1 MRQPKRVLHFGI
13 KYYPSQGGSS
23 RVAELL
29 VQEGKQRA
37 EVSIYCYRNKRFR
50 PEHLEGVRV
59 IQMPDLG
66 VSSLGVFLYYT
77 LCCLHALLFG
87 KYDLIHV
94 HKTDSAFFIP
104 LLKLRARVIATSQE
118 APYRRDKW
126 SWLGKSY
133 FRLMERFFM
142 RSGATLTA
150 VSQPLKKYYERRYGK
165 KVHFVPNFVDTKP
178 VYDDAGAEALMLTHR
193 ISPGFLLFSARRI
206 MSTKGCHTLLAA
218 LQKIAYQGQV
228 VIIGQ
233 ESHAPEYSQKL
244 RELSRGLNVI
254 FTGYVGDKPVLMSM
268 VRKAKFF
275 AFPSENEG
283 MSLMLL
289 EVASTA
295 TPVIASDIPENT
307 SVFANDEVLF
317 FRDKSAEDLAEKIQF
332 AIGLPDEMQVRADR
346 ARDKVKKFYSAQ
358 TVAERYFALYN
369 DLPVTV

>member
-29 VQEGKQRA
+29 VQQAKERA
-37 EVSIYCYRNKRFR
+37 EVSIYCYRNNRFL
-50 PEHLEGVRV
+50 PHHLEGVRV

-66 VSSLGVFLYYT
+66 AGNIGVFLYYT
-77 LCCLHALLFG
+77 LCCLHALFFG
-87 KYDLIHV
+87 RYDLIHV

-104 LLKLRARVIATSQE
+104 LLRLKARVIATSQE

-126 SWLGKSY
+126 SWLGKAY
-133 FRLMERFFM
+133 FRLMERFYVL
-142 RSGATLTA
+142 SGATLTA
-150 VSQPLKKYYERRYGK
+150 VSRPLKAYYEHRYK
-165 KVHFVPNFVDTKP
+165 KRVHFVPNFVDTSP
-178 VYDDAGAEALMLTHR
+178 VYDDAGAEALMLEHR

-218 LQKIAYQGQV
+218 LQKIKYEGQV

-233 ESHAPEYSQKL
+233 ESHAPGYSQKL
-244 RELSRGLNVI
+244 RELAHGLNVV

-268 VRKAKFF
+268 VRKAKLFV
-275 AFPSENEG
+275 FPSENEG

-307 SVFANDEVLF
+307 SVFADDEVLF
-317 FRDKSAEDLAEKIQF
+317 FRDKSADELAEKLQF
-332 AIGLPDEMQVRADR
+332 AIGLPEEMQRRAAR
-346 ARDKVKKFYSAQ
+346 ARDKVKKHYSAH
-358 TVAERYFALYN
+358 TVAEQYFALYN
-369 DLPVTV
+369 DIQVTV